1 MTIDQKFNTSIMQM
15 NNVRKRLHEQLR
27 KRQENRSLRTLDL
40 RKTLIDFSSNDYL
53 GLSSNEQLLSSIK
66 EVYAATECSLGATG
80 SRLLT
85 GNSQQ
90 HLELESNL
98 AEFFQAPA
106 ALLFNSGY
114 TANLALISTVPQ
126 RGDTILYD
134 QAIHACIK
142 EGARLSQANY
152 HSFKHNDPGDLHQ
165 KLKRCS
171 GNKFVVV
178 ESLYSMEGDAPP
190 IREFIALCRQF
201 EAELFIDE
209 AHTTGWA
216 GSEGKGWVIGQQLSQ
231 EFLARV
237 YTFGKGLGTHGA
249 CIVGSKELIDYLI
262 NFARPF
268 IYTTALPPHSV
279 ISINCALEYLK
290 NLDSPGMMLKEKINY
305 YLEEAEK
312 IPVERS
318 LNKDSPIQWI
328 MVPGNI
334 NALVFSEY
342 LQKKGFDVR
351 PILSPT
357 VPEGKERLRVCI
369 HSFNTKEE
377 ILNLVS
383 AISKMP

>member
-1 MTIDQKFNTSIMQM
+1 MS
-15 NNVRKRLHEQLR
+15 NVQKRLLEQLE
-27 KRQENRSLRTLDL
+27 KRQKNRNLRTL
-40 RKTLIDFSSNDYL
+40 KLIENLVDFSSNDYL
-53 GLSSNEQLLSSIK
+53 GLSSNEKLMASIQ
-66 EVYAATECSLGATG
+66 ESYAATGLSIGSTG

-85 GNSQQ
+85 GNSQL
-90 HLELESNL
+90 HLELESKL
-98 AEFFQAPA
+98 AEFFGAPA

-114 TANLALISTVPQ
+114 TANLALISTIPQ

-134 QAIHACIK
+134 HSIHACIK

-152 HSFKHNDPGDLHQ
+152 LSFRHNDPDDLSR
-165 KLKRCS
+165 KLKRS
-171 GNKFVVV
+171 TGNKFVVV

-190 IREFIALCRQF
+190 IRKIIALCRRF
-201 EAELFIDE
+201 GAELFIDE

-216 GSEGKGWVIGQQLSQ
+216 GAGGKGWVVDQQLSDD
-231 EFLARV
+231 FFARV

-249 CIVGSKELIDYLI
+249 CIVGSQELIDYLI

-279 ISINCALEYLK
+279 ISINCALEFLK
-290 NLDSPGMMLKEKINY
+290 GHTSPGALLGKKISF
-305 YLEEAEK
+305 YLQQAEK
-312 IPVERS
+312 IKVEKS

-328 MVPGNI
+328 MTPGNK
-334 NALVFSEY
+334 NAIAFSDY
-342 LQKKGFDVR
+342 LKTSGFDVR

-377 ILNLVS
+377 ILNL
-383 AISKMP
+383 ISSIVNRP

>member
-1 MTIDQKFNTSIMQM
+1 MS
-15 NNVRKRLHEQLR
+15 NVRKWLHRQLI
-27 KRQENRSLRTLDL
+27 KRQKNGNLRTLKL
-40 RKTLIDFSSNDYL
+40 REKLIDFSSNDYL
-53 GLSSNEQLLSSIK
+53 GLSSNEQLLSSTR
-66 EVYAATECSLGATG
+66 EAYASRGLSIGSTG

-85 GNSQQ
+85 GNSRL
-90 HLELESNL
+90 HLELESKL

-114 TANLALISTVPQ
+114 AANLALISTVPQ

-152 HSFKHNDPGDLHQ
+152 HSFRHNDGDDLNQ
-165 KLKRCS
+165 KLKRS
-171 GNKFVVV
+171 TGNKFVVV
-178 ESLYSMEGDAPP
+178 ESLYSMEGDTPP
-190 IREFIALCRQF
+190 IREFIALCKQF
-201 EAELFIDE
+201 RAELFIDE
-209 AHTTGWA
+209 AHTTGWVGA
-216 GSEGKGWVIGQQLSQ
+216 NGGGWVLEQQLSQ

-249 CIVGSKELIDYLI
+249 CIVGSQELIDYLV

-279 ISINCALEYLK
+279 ISINCALEFVKGRPL
-290 NLDSPGMMLKEKINY
+290 PGVILKEKINY
-305 YLEEAEK
+305 YLEHAEK
-312 IPVERS
+312 IEVEKS
-318 LNKDSPIQWI
+318 LNIDSPIQWI
-328 MVPGNI
+328 MTKGNS
-334 NALVFSEY
+334 NALAFSDY
-342 LQKKGFDVR
+342 LRNRGFDVR

-377 ILNLVS
+377 ILNL
-383 AISKMP
+383 ISTIVNKP